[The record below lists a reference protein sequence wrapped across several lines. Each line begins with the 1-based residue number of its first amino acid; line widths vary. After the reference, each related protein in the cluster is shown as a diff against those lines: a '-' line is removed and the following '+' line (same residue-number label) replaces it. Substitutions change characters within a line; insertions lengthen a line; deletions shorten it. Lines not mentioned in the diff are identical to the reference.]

1 LRILILGHRG
11 MLGSDLC
18 LRLGASHDVTGK
30 DIVDFDITSAVAC
43 QDVISEVRPEIVI
56 NAAAY
61 TDVDGCE
68 ANREK
73 CFSVNAAGVKN
84 VVQACKDIKVVHFST
99 DYVFDG
105 RKGIPYL
112 EDDLCRPVSVYG
124 QSKLEGE
131 LFLQAFSQILSPFL
145 LIRTAWLYGVNGR
158 NFVKTIM
165 EKARTSKTIDVVD
178 DQIGSPTYTWDLAAA
193 VQLLIEGH
201 HTGVFHVTN
210 SGYCSWYEFAV
221 KILECTGMED
231 VEVRPIKSDQ
241 LTRPASRP
249 SYSVLNC
256 EKFQRATGGT
266 MRDWRVALHDYIAR
280 ISEAKLSSLP
290 VPKHQIS

>member
-1 LRILILGHRG
+1 MRILILGHRG

-18 LRLGASHDVTGK
+18 LRLGAGHDVTGK
-30 DIVDFDITSAVAC
+30 DILDFDITSAIAC
-43 QDVISEVRPEIVI
+43 HDIISEVRPEIVI

-68 ANREK
+68 SNRDK
-73 CFSVNAAGVKN
+73 CFSVNADGVKN
-84 VVQACKDIKVVHFST
+84 VARACKGIKVVHFST

-112 EDDLCRPVSVYG
+112 EDDLRRPINVYG

-131 LFLQAFSQILSPFL
+131 LFLQAFSYDFL
-145 LIRTAWLYGVNGR
+145 LIRTAWLYGTRGR
-158 NFVKTIM
+158 NFVSAIM
-165 EKARTSKTIDVVD
+165 EKTRTSKTIDVVD

-193 VQLLIEGH
+193 VQILIEDH
-201 HTGVFHVTN
+201 HSGVFHVTN

-231 VEVRPIKSDQ
+231 VKVIPIKSDQ
-241 LTRPASRP
+241 LTRPATRP
-249 SYSVLNC
+249 SYSILNC
-256 EKFQRATGGT
+256 GKFQRATGGT
-266 MRDWRVALHDYIAR
+266 MRDWQGALHDYIAKV
-280 ISEAKLSSLP
+280 SEMKLSSPP